1 MSKTDAQKAEKHQEP
16 VSRVFQALETN
27 VPLALLIDLCASQGP
42 DSDQI
47 LHDENPCDTSWI
59 SQRPTD

>member
-1 MSKTDAQKAEKHQEP
+1 MSKAGAHEVEKPQEP

-42 DSDQI
+42 DSDRI
-47 LHDENPCDTSWI
+47 LHEESPSDTSWI